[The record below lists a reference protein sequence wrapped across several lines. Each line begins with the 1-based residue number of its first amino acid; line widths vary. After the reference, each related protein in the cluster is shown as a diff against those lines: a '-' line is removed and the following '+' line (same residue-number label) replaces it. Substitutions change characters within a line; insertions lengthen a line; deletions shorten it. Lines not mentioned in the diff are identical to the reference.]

1 MDGQTQDLTNRL
13 RKLGTTVVSDVLDS
27 CGYPEQ
33 SLSSAIK
40 PLDRSMRVAGPAV
53 GFTGIAM
60 AHGDAGKTT
69 ALSTY
74 EMDRHV
80 TPGSVIVITT
90 NGHATS
96 AIVGGLMALGFSKQ
110 GCAGIVCDGGV
121 RDVQEILDIPMPTF
135 AAQVTML
142 NSNRWW
148 QLTATNV
155 TVALPGQASATV
167 TVEPQD
173 YIVGDADGVIVV
185 PRAIAA
191 DIVPWAEKLAAIE
204 ETIIRQLKAGEPR
217 PKVFQANPRF
227 GHIRRLR

>member
-1 MDGQTQDLTNRL
+1 MTDLSSRL
-13 RKLGTTVVSDVLDS
+13 RKLPTSVLSDVLDN

-33 SLSSAIK
+33 SLSSTIK
-40 PLDRSMRVAGPAV
+40 PLDRSMRLAGPAV
-53 GFTGIAM
+53 GFTGVALK
-60 AHGDAGKTT
+60 DAGTT
-69 ALSTY
+69 PALSTY
-74 EMDRHV
+74 EMDRYV
-80 TPGSVIVITT
+80 TPGSVIVIATT
-90 NGHATS
+90 GHATS

-121 RDVQEILDIPMPTF
+121 RDVQEIIDIPLPTF
-135 AAQVTML
+135 AGEVMPL

-148 QLTATNV
+148 QLTGINV
-155 TVALPGQASATV
+155 AVTLPGQASATV
-167 TVEPQD
+167 TIQPQD

-191 DIVPWAEKLAAIE
+191 EIIPWAETLAATE

-227 GHIRRLR
+227 AHIKKLR